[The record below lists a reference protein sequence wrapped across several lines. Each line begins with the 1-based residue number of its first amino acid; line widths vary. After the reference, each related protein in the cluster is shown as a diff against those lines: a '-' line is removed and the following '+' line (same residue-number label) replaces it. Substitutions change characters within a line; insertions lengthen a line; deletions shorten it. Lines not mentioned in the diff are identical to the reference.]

1 MAYDMKTLEEVMD
14 RRTDGSYSGEIL
26 VTQYQAE
33 PIEDGDHRPDIEDHI
48 DEEILAGLVD
58 V

>member
-1 MAYDMKTLEEVMD
+1 MKTLEEVID
-14 RRTDGSYSGEIL
+14 TRTDGAHAGEIL
-26 VTQYQAE
+26 VSQYQAE
-33 PIEDGDHRPDIEDHI
+33 PIEPGDARIDIEDAF

>member
-1 MAYDMKTLEEVMD
+1 MKTLEEVID
-14 RRTDGSYSGEIL
+14 TSSDGAYSGQIL
-26 VTQYQAE
+26 ITQYQAP
-33 PIEDGDHRPDIEDHI
+33 PIEDGEQRVDLEDAI

>member
-1 MAYDMKTLEEVMD
+1 MKTLEEVID
-14 RRTDGSYSGEIL
+14 TNTDGAYSGEIR
-26 VTQYQAE
+26 VTQYQAP
-33 PIEDGDHRPDIEDHI
+33 PIEDGEQRLDLEDAI